1 MLPHAQ
7 AYAKVN
13 LYFDS
18 SFNIF
23 TVMMKR
29 RIACSLIFL
38 LHTTHRRRKLQWL
51 WWQDWRRQNDAQLRN
66 PRAGGRKRH
75 YAIRRR
81 LIYV

>member
-38 LHTTHRRRKLQWL
+38 LHTLHIG
-51 WWQDWRRQNDAQLRN
+51 
-66 PRAGGRKRH
+66 AGSYNGYGGKIEDGKTMLNC
-75 YAIRRR
+75 AIRE
-81 LIYV
+81 LEEESGIMLSAEDLFM